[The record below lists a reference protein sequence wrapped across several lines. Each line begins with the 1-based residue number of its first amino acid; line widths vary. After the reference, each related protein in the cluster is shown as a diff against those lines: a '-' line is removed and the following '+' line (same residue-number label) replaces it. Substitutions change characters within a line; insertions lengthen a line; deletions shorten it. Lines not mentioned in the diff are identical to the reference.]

1 MLGNF
6 FISEGKPGKVI
17 KIEAEKR
24 IANEN
29 FPGALQK
36 ILKNRYN
43 QPISMGGVFL
53 IEKGDAKLHIMPDF
67 STEPLNSNEEVDRW
81 LRFFEMNAPL
91 VCLTT
96 LHSVD
101 PDLKLRMEHTH
112 CFSDHNQGGHYH
124 YDTTPDNVK
133 YIAYLNVAQSIYR
146 IDQPT

>member
-1 MLGNF
+1 
-6 FISEGKPGKVI
+6 
-17 KIEAEKR
+17 
-24 IANEN
+24 
-29 FPGALQK
+29 
-36 ILKNRYN
+36 
-43 QPISMGGVFL
+43 MGGVFL

-67 STEPLNSNEEVDRW
+67 SSEPLNSNEEVDRW
-81 LRFFEMNAPL
+81 LRFFEMNSPL

-96 LHSVD
+96 LHSID

-133 YIAYLNVAQSIYR
+133 YVAYLNVAQSIYR